1 VKRKPRK
8 RESPARRALRLESAL
23 AEREQIRERLS
34 LPMELRFNF
43 LRVKHPNGGSC
54 L

>member
-1 VKRKPRK
+1 MKRKQRK
-8 RESPARRALRLESAL
+8 RESPACRALRLESAR

-43 LRVKHPNGGSC
+43 LRMKLPGGGSC